1 MATINK
7 DFKIKNGLVVEGSTA
22 TVNGNNILTETASD
36 QYIIDLIG
44 GETLVT
50 SVNSTQLEVVNGEL
64 SVKANVFDEYGAADT
79 AITNALGGG
88 GAISDA
94 ISTAVNALDTDAIE
108 EGSTNLYYTDSRVTN
123 VITSDLAIVTGNIP
137 TAIDNAINALDT
149 DDIEEGGTNQYFT
162 DSRARTA
169 VVGLSPSSSTY
180 LSDSG
185 SGYIDIN
192 TNALDNRYD
201 AAGAA
206 QDVQDNLD
214 DHTGASSNVH
224 GVTGSV
230 VGTTDSQD
238 LSNKRFIDTVY
249 FTDGTTIAN
258 EGEIAIRS
266 GSHDFDVQANYGD
279 LHLKTVYTDGTT
291 GSDVQ
296 ITSTY
301 GDILL
306 NANGAAYYGSASAEN
321 EIATHGYVDNAVSGL
336 DWKQAVNLL
345 AHTNYSLTGDASATS
360 IDGHSLATANGYRVL
375 LTGQSTDSEKGIYDV
390 SVSAGS
396 YTLTRSADAD
406 ANDELKG
413 AAVYVMEGS
422 TYGATSWVQSNH
434 YVGDTAAFEGQ
445 SWTQFSGQGSVT
457 AGTGITVDGLEVSID
472 RTTVDDWYEADG
484 AVSTHSGLTTG
495 VHGVTGNVV
504 GTSDTQTLSNKTLE
518 GSTTF
523 RDSTGTYVGAIG
535 DSDGDLAIGGE
546 NNLVLY
552 SSVEDI
558 ILNPASGRNA
568 YVGSASSG
576 NEIATTSDI
585 PTSTDGLSEGSTNQY
600 FTDTRAKMA
609 VFGQD
614 ATLYDIFNSATTTN
628 ITASYI
634 PTMGLTLTAENGVAD
649 STTDDLDEGSSNQY
663 FTDARAIAAARELLV
678 NKSTLTNIDIQFE
691 GMDRINITAENGVA
705 DSDTDDLTEGSTNLY
720 FTDARA
726 QSAVDGTTRS
736 FTAININDYRKEEAT
751 QQYVASAS
759 TVTAHTFTGNRSVK
773 YLVRTVGEVS
783 GTLHSQITELLVTVD
798 ANNNV
803 AVTEYGTIHTS
814 ENALA
819 TATVDYSGG
828 EFRLRVTTLIAGAEV
843 VAAATVMSWAD

>member
-44 GETLVT
+44 GETLIT

-79 AITNALGGG
+79 AITNALAPAGTISTAIETAQNNAEDYTDTALQDYTTTANLDTTVGGYG
-88 GAISDA
+88 YLKSGDLPTMYTDSDAVDA
-94 ISTAVNALDTDAIE
+94 ISAALGNGLAYSGTFDVKTTNGITIQGQNSEVGIDRLTVDTW
-108 EGSTNLYYTDSRVTN
+108 
-123 VITSDLAIVTGNIP
+123 
-137 TAIDNAINALDT
+137 
-149 DDIEEGGTNQYFT
+149 
-162 DSRARTA
+162 
-169 VVGLSPSSSTY
+169 
-180 LSDSG
+180 
-185 SGYIDIN
+185 
-192 TNALDNRYD
+192 YD
-201 AAGAA
+201 ESGAA

-214 DHTGASSNVH
+214 DHTGASSGVH
-224 GVTGSV
+224 GITGAV
-230 VGTTDSQD
+230 VGTTDTQD

-249 FTDGTTIAN
+249 FTDGTTINN

-279 LHLKTVYTDGTT
+279 LHLKTTAIGA
-291 GSDVQ
+291 DVQ
-296 ITSTY
+296 ITAQS

-306 NANGAAYYGSASAEN
+306 SPDASSAKKAYYGSASAEN

-396 YTLTRSADAD
+396 YTLTRSTDAD

-495 VHGVTGNVV
+495 VHGVTGDVV
-504 GTSDTQTLSNKTLE
+504 GTSDTQTLSNKTFAGTTNIQDSANTGV
-518 GSTTF
+518 GSI
-523 RDSTGTYVGAIG
+523 DSVSG
-535 DSDGDLAIGGE
+535 
-546 NNLVLY
+546 NLVITGN
-552 SSVEDI
+552 SSFELKSNAGNLI
-558 ILNPASGRNA
+558 INPGMMGSA

-576 NEIATTSDI
+576 NEIATKSYVDNQT
-585 PTSTDGLSEGSTNQY
+585 TDDVSEGTNNKYYTDQRVKDVLTGSTQTNIVIEEIAGQLIITAENGVEDSTTDDLEEGATNHY
-600 FTDTRAKMA
+600 FTDGRAKMA

-649 STTDDLDEGSSNQY
+649 S
-663 FTDARAIAAARELLV
+663 
-678 NKSTLTNIDIQFE
+678 
-691 GMDRINITAENGVA
+691 
-705 DSDTDDLTEGSTNLY
+705 DTDDLTEGSTHLY

>member
-50 SVNSTQLEVVNGEL
+50 SVNSSQLEVVNGEL

-79 AITNALGGG
+79 AITNALAPAGSIATAIETAQNNAEDYTDTALQDYTTTANLDTTVGGYG
-88 GAISDA
+88 YLKSGDLPTMYTDSDAVDA
-94 ISTAVNALDTDAIE
+94 ISAALGNGLAYSGTFDVKTTNGITIQGQNSEVGIDRLTVDTW
-108 EGSTNLYYTDSRVTN
+108 
-123 VITSDLAIVTGNIP
+123 
-137 TAIDNAINALDT
+137 
-149 DDIEEGGTNQYFT
+149 
-162 DSRARTA
+162 
-169 VVGLSPSSSTY
+169 
-180 LSDSG
+180 
-185 SGYIDIN
+185 
-192 TNALDNRYD
+192 YD
-201 AAGAA
+201 ESGAA

-214 DHTGASSNVH
+214 DHTGASSGVH
-224 GVTGSV
+224 GITGAV
-230 VGTTDSQD
+230 VGTTDTQD

-249 FTDGTTIAN
+249 FTDGTTINN

-279 LHLKTVYTDGTT
+279 LHLKTTAIGA
-291 GSDVQ
+291 DVQ
-296 ITSTY
+296 ITAQS

-306 NANGAAYYGSASAEN
+306 SPDASSAKKAYYGSASAEN

-396 YTLTRSADAD
+396 YTLTRSTDAD

-495 VHGVTGNVV
+495 VHGVTGDVV
-504 GTSDTQTLSNKTLE
+504 GTTDTQTLSNKTLQ
-518 GSTTF
+518 GSTSF

-558 ILNPASGRNA
+558 ILNPASGRDA

-585 PTSTDGLSEGSTNQY
+585 PTSTDGLSEGSTNKYFTAQRAVDAAVGGDGVSVNATYLITAASGGVPFVDVNLAALETQLDNDGYAKTADIPTETSDLTEANGVLY
-600 FTDTRAKMA
+600 FTDQRAK
-609 VFGQD
+609 D
-614 ATLYDIFNSATTTN
+614 SAIDLLVNHSTKTN
-628 ITASYI
+628 ITI
-634 PTMGLTLTAENGVAD
+634 TED
-649 STTDDLDEGSSNQY
+649 Q
-663 FTDARAIAAARELLV
+663 
-678 NKSTLTNIDIQFE
+678 TNLGNLI
-691 GMDRINITAENGVA
+691 ITAENGVA

-720 FTDARA
+720 FQDARA
-726 QSAVDGTTRS
+726 VSAISGADISPATVSIDT
-736 FTAININDYRKEEAT
+736 YRKEEAT
-751 QQYVASAS
+751 QQYVSSAS
-759 TVTAHTFTGNRSVK
+759 TVTAHTFSYPYGTAK
-773 YLVRTVGEVS
+773 YLVRVVGSVA
-783 GTLHSQITELLVTVD
+783 GTMHTQVTELLATID
-798 ANNNV
+798 GNNNV
-803 AVTEYGTIHTS
+803 AVTEYGTIYTS

-828 EFRLRVTTLIAGAEV
+828 EFRLRVTTLIGGAEV
-843 VAAATVMSWAD
+843 IAAATLLSWAD